1 MKTVKLIIDI
11 TSLEGRQIV
20 EELRKFP
27 DIVSFENDYSAV
39 KDPISV
45 YDVSQGRTLKKDVSD
60 KYIESDLFWKLVE
73 KKREKFCADNG
84 IL

>member
-11 TSLEGRQIV
+11 TSPEGRQIV

-39 KDPISV
+39 KDHISV